1 MKTTRL
7 NSLQICGLQNL
18 APETPQSSPF
28 NPVCTARITV
38 LRVKTC
44 MMAAWF
50 PRSTCASTQDHEGPR
65 HALHPLR
72 PGKPGAAHSGALVFL
87 STLTEFPL
95 VRRAG
100 SRVLVFT
107 CGTCTTG
114 DPEAPRKLVLLP
126 RRLPPPER
134 QQVVSSA
141 SRSTG
146 GWRGR
151 LAPPTPA
158 AGSLQNEGCL
168 WFTATDN
175 PHLWSD
181 SAVFK
186 NGSFTSEN
194 SAGCWWE
201 RAVH

>member
-1 MKTTRL
+1 M
-7 NSLQICGLQNL
+7 
-18 APETPQSSPF
+18 
-28 NPVCTARITV
+28 
-38 LRVKTC
+38 
-44 MMAAWF
+44 
-50 PRSTCASTQDHEGPR
+50 H
-65 HALHPLR
+65 H
-72 PGKPGAAHSGALVFL
+72 
-87 STLTEFPL
+87 
-95 VRRAG
+95 
-100 SRVLVFT
+100 
-107 CGTCTTG
+107 G

-141 SRSTG
+141 SRSMG

-194 SAGCWWE
+194 LAGCWWE
-201 RAVH
+201 RAVHLSEPIFLVGRPELNTQDGNTVHQPEVLLTEDNLASCSAHQPTKSSHRVCQCGVSTRRDCEDFRTAGTSLLWKVLELLQ